1 MMIKFLEMD
10 ALILTCE
17 LELESEVN
25 GNVNV

>member
-17 LELESEVN
+17 LELESEVTVN
-25 GNVNV
+25 GNV